1 MKLGKPCYRIIRVFV
16 ALILVLSMGIFSPAG
31 RLHDSFAM
39 GEEADST
46 TYIMDIKYFLA
57 DDDASAKSTIEEAG
71 YVPVLENL
79 NAGTNK
85 NGVYI
90 GYKTTK
96 DRRKAITKLGLLAM
110 DKGYEIMDYKKLEEK
125 YKQSNYAAAD
135 ALCTA
140 AIEYVNNYNNGSPKA
155 VAACEG
161 MNLAYIPEEG
171 ETGLG
176 DYILSMGENQ
186 DREFFR
192 RLISTASSGVVS
204 ALISFLEAGMT
215 PYKNDEDE
223 DGNTITKN
231 WAERVV
237 ENPLW
242 EQVEDDTMT
251 EEERSE
257 LDQNYQD
264 SAKDLFAS
272 IQDFATTYETSE
284 ADYDPGRMNEL
295 VNDDGDMSEAVED
308 MEHLEQEDGDIVIV
322 SSYNS
327 LNEYMLN
334 GDMPL
339 GEWVV
344 NFGKQTSE
352 EVDLTQLYPIVDSFS
367 DAERQMIGV
376 SGFSSIIG
384 CLDKSMESAS
394 AVQETIDEAR
404 DNIEKLRGDDSFS
417 IWEGTQEDMFSKVYA
432 YTNEAM
438 RLNAAGKYVEEVE
451 SEKNE
456 YYETAEEIFKW
467 YGIVS
472 GCVFLVSFMIGTYGL
487 PLLFLSAGVLCAK
500 LGMATVGCALAG
512 LASSIMAVAGAL
524 ASIFSWIFIVDLA
537 IMALM
542 VGYYIGKAIA
552 ALINYIR
559 DKYTDKEYTTI
570 PDRLIDVVELPDKMA
585 NVKYKIIEST
595 NGSFKGDLN
604 GYSAHRGWTC
614 LYATTDTRIGSPLV
628 VPESGDPFKVTYGDP
643 ADQSGRESLCF
654 FGEVSAGNVNTGME
668 EDSYNGIYVS
678 YTTEDSL
685 GLAPDERYYTPS
697 DEDEDTSYEVT
708 SGGSVD
714 AVSGNAVSGSGAE
727 ATPKP
732 TATPI
737 PSTTPD
743 PNMKGKYYS
752 DIVLS
757 SAHSEDKA
765 KSKLTKRGFYVL
777 DRNLAPD
784 ARIRAENATSGDEN
798 TYTYLGYKVTS
809 SVDNAI
815 RDIRV
820 APFNN
825 STSLAFGSVNYGC
838 AGTLGYP
845 ADNKDEE
852 SDYPADLDGLY
863 FSKNEKSG
871 SPIPAGNIHI
881 VGSAAQAKEEWVP
894 VTTFG
899 GIPYNFNTT
908 RISTTSTQDKWGDGR
923 ELPAYSYTAYI
934 TEEDHTWNETDI
946 YLYYEP
952 TETFTSANG
961 TKYLSGIYFTF
972 GADSDGRTE
981 ADFSELISKMN
992 TLPNSKLMSDVNLAQ
1007 SYLFRGYIDDSNQK
1021 YLHIGYIWSYNPYR
1035 AIYDVQA
1042 YQGTLYKPELPY
1054 TISKTTKYSKKNLGD
1069 PAEQQSYVAA
1079 SVVVQRPLEYKD
1091 FGDDSWFVARGLAPE
1106 NAIMSSNG
1114 LIGKTNYFLT
1124 DTYTTE
1130 LQGDYDY
1137 GYSKMPLL
1145 PTGVFMSGYMP
1156 GKEPMT
1162 LDDIVITQNKHDAK
1176 ILNSEISLDLSGE
1189 TTLDG
1194 NAASGEF
1201 SSIQDIKRPYNT
1213 EAFNLSYPDWAD
1225 DDEIVSAGPSC
1236 YIYKKNNTIKKKYIS
1251 RVFVGGFTRDDSGIS
1266 DSAQLKE
1273 VDKMVDH
1280 QALLIATSQASD
1292 EVIPVNV
1299 SVDQDDAWYRA
1310 KDDGMP
1316 LEKPAKEGLP
1326 AAYISVSRTDKVEEA
1341 ITGMVLYKSKNKAVP
1356 QEIKV
1361 DSITYYCA
1369 SNDKP
1374 ITETNGTKYFLYYT
1388 YNDGATPGKPI
1399 TEITASEDIFV
1410 SGQST
1415 VLTTDSVDGKGD
1427 GKEAKPYGNT
1437 SQNVFIHAQYEKDK
1451 NTYYNKLYVGSSP
1464 FKKKA
1469 LATLLEQECTEFIDM
1484 NLNKNA
1490 GGNYVYLGYKGYSL
1504 DEEKIRMKTT
1514 ESARETER
1522 ENQLQEA
1529 IYDVVCTVDKPY
1541 QPEGFTTELNQIYYK
1556 PVGDVDLNAG
1566 TNGPK
1571 IYMYYTTIYNAKK
1584 YNKNQG
1590 KDGRKIHSSMPN
1602 DYFKEPVTRIA
1613 FTECDRVPYLNGDS
1627 SSGVDNML
1635 PWERVLY
1642 DDLKTPAE
1650 LNDGAVWFDDDY
1662 ESTDNRIYMFLQ
1674 RERGHVKSYGEITGG
1689 HTTDTTAYG
1698 EMWWNK

>member
-1 MKLGKPCYRIIRVFV
+1 MKLGKQCYKIFRVFV
-16 ALILVLSMGIFSPAG
+16 AFILVLSMGVISPAG

-57 DDDASAKSTIEEAG
+57 DDDQSAQSTIEGEG
-71 YVPVLENL
+71 YIPVLENM
-79 NAGTNK
+79 NAGTDK

-110 DKGYEIMDYKKLEEK
+110 DKGYEIMDYEKLEAK

-155 VAACEG
+155 IDACEG
-161 MNLAYIPEEG
+161 MNLAYVPEEG
-171 ETGLG
+171 EIGLG

-192 RLISTASSGVVS
+192 KLITTASSGVVS
-204 ALISFLEAGMT
+204 AVISFLEAGMT
-215 PYKNDEDE
+215 PYNNEEDE

-237 ENPLW
+237 DNPLW
-242 EQVEDDTMT
+242 DQVEDDTMT

-272 IQDFATTYETSE
+272 IQDFATTFETSE
-284 ADYDPGRMNEL
+284 ANYDPGRMNEL
-295 VNDDGDMSEAVED
+295 VNDDTEMSEAVED

-322 SSYNS
+322 TSYNS

-344 NFGKQTSE
+344 NFGKQTSAE
-352 EVDLTQLYPIVDSFS
+352 ADLTQLYPIVDSFS

-376 SGFSSIIG
+376 SGFSSIVG
-384 CLDKSMESAS
+384 CLDDPTESSS
-394 AVQETIDEAR
+394 AVKETIDEAR
-404 DNIEKLRGDDSFS
+404 SNIQRLLGDDTFS
-417 IWEGTQEDMFSKVYA
+417 VWEGTQEDMLSKVYA
-432 YTNEAM
+432 YTSEAM
-438 RLNAAGKYVEEVE
+438 RQNAAGKYVEDVE
-451 SEKNE
+451 NDKNE
-456 YYETAEEIFKW
+456 YYEVADEIFKW
-467 YGIVS
+467 YGLVS
-472 GCVFLVSFMIGTYGL
+472 GCVYLVSFIIGSYGL
-487 PLLFLSAGVLCAK
+487 PLLLLSAGVLCAK
-500 LGMATVGCALAG
+500 LGLATMGCALAG
-512 LASSIMAVAGAL
+512 LASSIMAVAGVL
-524 ASIFSWIFIVDLA
+524 APILSWIFVVDLLMLA
-537 IMALM
+537 VM
-542 VGYYIGKAIA
+542 VGFYIGRAIA

-559 DKYTDKEYTTI
+559 DEFTDKEYTKI
-570 PDRLIDVVELPDKMA
+570 PDRLIDVVELPGRMA
-585 NVKYKIIEST
+585 NVKYSVIEST

-643 ADQSGRESLCF
+643 ADQEGRESLCF
-654 FGEVSAGNVNTGME
+654 FGEVSAGNVNTGMK
-668 EDSYNGIYVS
+668 EDRYNGIYVS

-685 GLAPDERYYTPS
+685 GLEPDERYYTS
-697 DEDEDTSYEVT
+697 DEDEDASDDESSEEDT
-708 SGGSVD
+708 G
-714 AVSGNAVSGSGAE
+714 AVSGGAVSGSSAE
-727 ATPKP
+727 VTPKP
-732 TATPI
+732 EATSQPGV
-737 PSTTPD
+737 TP
-743 PNMKGKYYS
+743 NQNLKGKFYS

-757 SAHSEDKA
+757 SAHSADKA
-765 KSKLTKRGFYVL
+765 KSKLTKRGFYIL
-777 DRNLAPD
+777 DQNLAPD

-809 SVDNAI
+809 NVNNAI

-820 APFNN
+820 ATFNN
-825 STSLAFGSVNYGC
+825 SSSLTFGTVNYGC

-845 ADNKDEE
+845 ADSKDEE
-852 SDYPADLDGLY
+852 SDYPGDLDGLY

-871 SPIPAGNIHI
+871 SPIPVGNIH
-881 VGSAAQAKEEWVP
+881 VLQSAGQAKEEWVP

-899 GIPYNFNTT
+899 GVPYNFNTT
-908 RISTTSTQDKWGDGR
+908 RISSTSTQDKWGDGR

-934 TEEDHTWNETDI
+934 TEEDHTWDEKDI

-952 TETFTSANG
+952 SETYTSANG
-961 TKYLSGIYFTF
+961 TRYLSGIYFTF

-981 ADFSELISKMN
+981 ADFSELLSKLN

-1054 TISKTTKYSKKNLGD
+1054 TITKTTKYSKKNLGD
-1069 PAEQQSYVAA
+1069 PAEQQTYVAA
-1079 SVVVQRPLEYKD
+1079 SVVVQRPLEYRD

-1114 LIGKTNYFLT
+1114 LIGKTDYFLT

-1130 LQGDYDY
+1130 LRGDYDY
-1137 GYSKMPLL
+1137 GYTKMPLL
-1145 PTGVFMSGYMP
+1145 PTGVFMSGYVP

-1162 LDDIVITQNKHDAK
+1162 LDDIVITQNKHDAEL
-1176 ILNSEISLDLSGE
+1176 LNSKISVDLSGE

-1201 SSIQDIKRPYNT
+1201 TSIQDIKRPYDT

-1251 RVFVGGFTRDDSGIS
+1251 RVFVGGFTRDDSGLTDS
-1266 DSAQLKE
+1266 DQLEE

-1280 QALLIATSQASD
+1280 QALLLATSQASD

-1310 KDDGMP
+1310 NDDGIA
-1316 LEKPAKEGLP
+1316 LEKPAEEGLP

-1341 ITGMVLYKSKNKAVP
+1341 ITGMVLYKSDSKAVP
-1356 QEIKV
+1356 EEIKV

-1369 SNDKP
+1369 SNDQP
-1374 ITETNGTKYFLYYT
+1374 ITETGGTKYFLYYT

-1399 TEITASEDIFV
+1399 TEIDASEDIFI
-1410 SGQST
+1410 SGMST
-1415 VLTTDSVDGKGD
+1415 VLTTDSVDGRGE
-1427 GKEAKPYGNT
+1427 GKEAKPYGNI
-1437 SQNVFIHAQYEKDK
+1437 SQNVFIHAQYEKGK
-1451 NTYYNKLYVGSSP
+1451 NTYYNKLYVGVSP

-1469 LATLLEQECTEFIDM
+1469 LATLLEQDCTEFIDM
-1484 NLNKNA
+1484 NLNNNA
-1490 GGNYVYLGYKGYSL
+1490 GGCYVYIGYKGYSL

-1514 ESARETER
+1514 ESAREAER
-1522 ENQLQEA
+1522 ESQLQEA

-1541 QPEGFTTELNQIYYK
+1541 QPEGFVTELNQIYYK
-1556 PVGDVDLNAG
+1556 PVGNANLNEG
-1566 TNGPK
+1566 TTGPK

-1584 YNKNQG
+1584 YNKSQG
-1590 KDGRKIHSSMPN
+1590 NDGRNIHSSMPN
-1602 DYFKEPVTRIA
+1602 DYFREPVTRIA
-1613 FTECDRVPYLNGDS
+1613 FAECDRVPYQSGESSNGL
-1627 SSGVDNML
+1627 DNMF

-1650 LNDGAVWFDDDY
+1650 MNEGAVWFHDGY
-1662 ESTDNRIYMFLQ
+1662 MANDNRIYMYLQ
-1674 RERGHVKSYGEITGG
+1674 REMGHVKSYGEITGG
-1689 HTTDTTAYG
+1689 HTTETTTVG
-1698 EMWWNK
+1698 EMWWYK